1 VSARAAQHN
10 GGRARRIG
18 GLIRKETLQ
27 ILRDPSAMIIAGALP
42 LLLLFLFGYGVSLD
56 LREVALCLV
65 VEQPNAETGS
75 LAASFANSRY
85 FTLRSTRDRR
95 DCENDLVAG
104 RMKGIVVVAADFAS
118 RAARGDAAPIQ
129 VIVDGSDPNT
139 AGLVQNYVQGVFG
152 NWLLQQRIATAAP
165 PSALVSVVPRFWY
178 NPGIESR
185 NFLLPGLVVVIMALI
200 GTLLTALV
208 VAREW
213 ERGTM
218 EALMSTPIGIAELL
232 IGKLVPYFVLG
243 MAAMAIS
250 VATAVF
256 VFGVP
261 YRGSVWALLMV
272 SSVFL
277 ASMLALGL
285 LISTLA
291 RNQFVASQIALIGAF
306 LPAFLLSGLIFEIS
320 SMPLPIR
327 LLTLLL
333 PARYFV
339 PAMQTLFLVGDVGAV
354 LVPSTLAMA
363 AIAAVLFAATARNTR
378 TRLD

>member
-1 VSARAAQHN
+1 MTGKRP
-10 GGRARRIG
+10 RRIG

-27 ILRDPSAMIIAGALP
+27 ILRDPSAMVIAGVLP

-56 LREVALCLV
+56 LRAVAVCLV

-85 FTLRSTRDRR
+85 FVLRTERDRR
-95 DCENDLVAG
+95 RCEPDLVAG
-104 RMKGIVVVAADFAS
+104 RLKGIVVVAADFAA
-118 RAARGDAAPIQ
+118 RASRGDEAPIQ
-129 VIVDGSDPNT
+129 IMVDGSDPNT
-139 AGLVQNYVQGVFG
+139 AGLVRNYVQAVFT
-152 NWLLQQRIATAAP
+152 NWLQQEQVATAAAP
-165 PSALVSVVPRFWY
+165 PALVSLVPRLWY
-178 NPGIESR
+178 NPSLESR

-243 MAAMAIS
+243 MTAMAIS

-261 YRGSVWALLMV
+261 YRGSVAMLLLV

-291 RNQFVASQIALIGAF
+291 RNQFVASQVALIGAF
-306 LPAFLLSGLIFEIS
+306 LPAFLLSGLIFEIG

-327 LLTLLL
+327 LLTNLL

-339 PAMQTLFLVGDVGAV
+339 PAMQTLFLVGDVAAV
-354 LVPSTLAMA
+354 LVPSTLAML

-378 TRLD
+378 MRLD